1 MKLFPLTLAIGLALA
16 STFAFASHH
25 EAPRPDAAKPMPG
38 MGIDH
43 GMMGMMG
50 MDKMSPEQH
59 KKMMDEMVAQMD
71 ANSDGSVTK
80 AEFSA
85 HHAKMMAKHKE
96 MMKNGGQHGTM
107 MGGQH
112 QGMAPAA
119 TPAPQA
125 KPEADHKH

>member
-1 MKLFPLTLAIGLALA
+1 MRLFSLTLAIGLAMA
-16 STFAFASHH
+16 STVAFASHH
-25 EAPRPDAAKPMPG
+25 EVPRADAAKPMPG
-38 MGIDH
+38 MAMDH

-59 KKMMDEMVAQMD
+59 KKMLDEMFAQMD

-85 HHAKMMAKHKE
+85 HHAKMMAKHME
-96 MMKNGGQHGTM
+96 MMKH
-107 MGGQH
+107 
-112 QGMAPAA
+112 APE
-119 TPAPQA
+119 A